1 MALINDI
8 LDLSKVESGKLQIEV
23 MPCNINKIC
32 QNIKSQFN
40 ALMEEKN
47 IKFEININKN
57 LPEIFYSD
65 EQRLTQILRNFISNA
80 YKFTDQGSITLT
92 VDHPNEQTKLA
103 GITTNPSEIIAWS
116 VKDSGI
122 GIARDKQA
130 LIFEAFQQ
138 AEGSTSRKYG
148 GTGLGLA
155 ISRAMADLM
164 GGDIKLESAA
174 GEGSTFTL
182 LLPNISS
189 PTLNEKS
196 ASTNI
201 TKNSTHTPILTPKT
215 TNLETTSKTEIHSA
229 TELTINKNKTDNK
242 RMSILIVEDDHDFQN
257 ILCEFAQSKGYQVS
271 IASTGHEAL
280 AKVTTDKPN
289 AILLDLG
296 LPDMDGM
303 EVLEI
308 LKNDS
313 NTQHI
318 PIHIISGHDEISNS
332 KDKGAIGYLK
342 KPVTQETLSEVF
354 NKFENI
360 LKSKIKEILLVE
372 NNTDSPIEIDKL
384 VNNETVTVKHVNSGH
399 EAIEYLNKNK
409 VDCIIMDLNLP
420 DISSYE
426 LLEKISQSQISTPP
440 TIIYTEHHPST
451 EEYNKLQEYTSSIV
465 IKGTHSS
472 SRLLDEV
479 TLFLHTVES
488 NFSKQHNTTI
498 KMFHSGD
505 EILNDKKIL
514 LVDDDMRNV
523 FALSSELE
531 EYNINVI
538 IAPNGKQAIEKLQE
552 NTDVDLI
559 LMDIMMPIM
568 DGYEAMTEIRKD
580 ARFKTLP
587 IITLTAKAMID
598 DKNKCI
604 QAGAND
610 YISKPVNIEQLISML
625 KIWLSKK

>member
-1 MALINDI
+1 
-8 LDLSKVESGKLQIEV
+8 
-23 MPCNINKIC
+23 
-32 QNIKSQFN
+32 
-40 ALMEEKN
+40 
-47 IKFEININKN
+47 
-57 LPEIFYSD
+57 
-65 EQRLTQILRNFISNA
+65 
-80 YKFTDQGSITLT
+80 
-92 VDHPNEQTKLA
+92 
-103 GITTNPSEIIAWS
+103 
-116 VKDSGI
+116 
-122 GIARDKQA
+122 
-130 LIFEAFQQ
+130 
-138 AEGSTSRKYG
+138 
-148 GTGLGLA
+148 
-155 ISRAMADLM
+155 
-164 GGDIKLESAA
+164 
-174 GEGSTFTL
+174 
-182 LLPNISS
+182 
-189 PTLNEKS
+189 
-196 ASTNI
+196 
-201 TKNSTHTPILTPKT
+201 
-215 TNLETTSKTEIHSA
+215 
-229 TELTINKNKTDNK
+229 
-242 RMSILIVEDDHDFQN
+242 
-257 ILCEFAQSKGYQVS
+257 
-271 IASTGHEAL
+271 
-280 AKVTTDKPN
+280 
-289 AILLDLG
+289 
-296 LPDMDGM
+296 
-303 EVLEI
+303 
-308 LKNDS
+308 
-313 NTQHI
+313 
-318 PIHIISGHDEISNS
+318 
-332 KDKGAIGYLK
+332 
-342 KPVTQETLSEVF
+342 
-354 NKFENI
+354 
-360 LKSKIKEILLVE
+360 
-372 NNTDSPIEIDKL
+372 
-384 VNNETVTVKHVNSGH
+384 
-399 EAIEYLNKNK
+399 
-409 VDCIIMDLNLP
+409 MDLNLP

-498 KMFHSGD
+498 KMVHSGD